1 MRSIICFESSN
12 VYIKNHSLSFCME
25 TWQAIERKKQKLLFS
40 FNAKKDDQTNAGK
53 DKEQDI

>member
-1 MRSIICFESSN
+1 
-12 VYIKNHSLSFCME
+12 ME